1 MNGAD
6 AGEIDIVPVAWAVK
20 GGMLVPVEF
29 FPGLG
34 RRRNVG
40 FGDGFVREFVGVVG
54 ELLG

>member
-1 MNGAD
+1 M
-6 AGEIDIVPVAWAVK
+6 
-20 GGMLVPVEF
+20 VPVEF